1 MIILE
6 MEDGNEMPV
15 NEHRYVDEVARSL
28 AGAPKRIRFVA
39 PNGRELEVGFFCKI
53 IKIYFKLK
61 N

>member
-39 PNGRELEVGFFCKI
+39 PNGRELEACI
-53 IKIYFKLK
+53 IFKLLSIK
-61 N
+61 NIQ